1 MFGKLIF
8 NGIDEFTE
16 PKLSEYLTGFSVN
29 HSTWHIFLSM
39 LENWKILFN
48 KGLNTRVIYM
58 YLSKA
63 FDTIN
68 HQLLMAKLWVF

>member
-8 NGIDEFTE
+8 NEIDEFTE

-29 HSTWHIFLSM
+29 RSTWHIFLSM